1 MGHTKFAPDWCFG
14 LFKQVF
20 RRTKVSCIEDIATVV
35 EVSAEVNTSQLVGT
49 QEGDIIVPAYSWDK
63 FFNPYFTK
71 LVGIKKYQHF
81 RFVHLELS
89 SLGSILIAMKLLSTF
104 LLIQD
109 GRHLLWTFQTTSQG
123 LVSRGK
129 GSNTCTIRSESF
141 VPKTS
146 RIESALSLQHCSLSP
161 TIARTKKNPLQSV
174 RDGVVSADSRDTLDE
189 PVQRWKTK
197 LCVCACIYLP
207 VCYNS
212 KEETPRQS
220 HVTIAQYIT

>member
-1 MGHTKFAPDWCFG
+1 MPLWLKF
-14 LFKQVF
+14 LL
-20 RRTKVSCIEDIATVV
+20 
-35 EVSAEVNTSQLVGT
+35 VNTSQLVGT
-49 QEGDIIVPAYSWDK
+49 QEGDIIVPNAYSWAQILQSVFHQASGYKKIPTLPICSPGIVFVREYSDSNEVAVNTVLTDPRWTPSSMDLPDNIPRPGLSREQQYLYDK
-63 FFNPYFTK
+63 IREF
-71 LVGIKKYQHF
+71 
-81 RFVHLELS
+81 
-89 SLGSILIAMKLLSTF
+89 
-104 LLIQD
+104 
-109 GRHLLWTFQTTSQG
+109 
-123 LVSRGK
+123 
-129 GSNTCTIRSESF
+129 CTED
-141 VPKTS
+141 S